1 MTVYVDDMRAPAS
14 IGGTR
19 GAWSHLI
26 ADTSTEL
33 VSFAIALKLRQSWI
47 QYPGTFREHF
57 DVTENV
63 RSRAI
68 QMGAVPVSMQE
79 AGRILRRRVTL

>member
-1 MTVYVDDMRAPAS
+1 MRAPAS

-26 ADTSTEL
+26 ADTSDEL
-33 VSFAIALKLRQSWI
+33 VSFAAALKLRESWI
-47 QYPGTFREHF
+47 QFPGTFREHF

-63 RSRAI
+63 RNRAI
-68 QMGAVPVSMQE
+68 SMGAIPISMRQ
-79 AGRILRRRVTL
+79 AGEIFRGRVFL